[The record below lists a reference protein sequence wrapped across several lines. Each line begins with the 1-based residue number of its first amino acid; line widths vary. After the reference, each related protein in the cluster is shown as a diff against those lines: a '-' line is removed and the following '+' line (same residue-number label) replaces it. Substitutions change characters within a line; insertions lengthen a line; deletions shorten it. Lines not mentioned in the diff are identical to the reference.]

1 MSQDASQDV
10 TRCLERLSEGR
21 SSAVAEL
28 MPLVYDELRGLAA
41 ARLAAE
47 RPDHTLQPTALVHE
61 AYLKLVGQRD
71 ANWKGRAHFFA
82 VAAQAIRRILIDHA
96 RKHGALKRGAG
107 HRVTLSGVEELPGE
121 MEVDIVALDDALT
134 RLSEKSER
142 QARVVELRFF
152 GGLSVEQAAQILD
165 VSPGTV
171 KGDWGSCSNSAAWTH
186 DRGPACQAGR
196 AVSGGRRD
204 AGGQARRISRRR
216 LR

>member
-1 MSQDASQDV
+1 MAHDASQNV

-47 RPDHTLQPTALVHE
+47 RSDHTLQPTALVHE
-61 AYLKLVGQRD
+61 AYLKLVGQKD

-96 RKHGALKRGAG
+96 RKHGAAKRGAG
-107 HRVTLSGVEELPGE
+107 HRVTLSVVEDVPKTA
-121 MEVDIVALDDALT
+121 EVDLVALDDALN
-134 RLSEKSER
+134 LLAAQSER

-152 GGLSVEQAAQILD
+152 GGLSVEQVAQILE

-171 KGDWGSCSNSAAWTH
+171 KGDWRFARAWLVQRLGGFGS
-186 DRGPACQAGR
+186 
-196 AVSGGRRD
+196 
-204 AGGQARRISRRR
+204 
-216 LR
+216 

>member
-1 MSQDASQDV
+1 MAKDASQDV

-47 RPDHTLQPTALVHE
+47 RSDHTLQPTALVNE
-61 AYLKLVGQRD
+61 AYLKLVGQHD

-96 RKHGALKRGAG
+96 RKRGAIKRGSG
-107 HRVTLSGVEELPGE
+107 QRVTLSGVQASHGGSD
-121 MEVDIVALDDALT
+121 VDILALDEALG
-134 RLSEKSER
+134 RLADRSDR

-152 GGLSVEQAAQILD
+152 GGLSVEQTAQVLD
-165 VSPGTV
+165 VSPGTI
-171 KGDWGSCSNSAAWTH
+171 KGDWRFARAWLAQQLDDNT
-186 DRGPACQAGR
+186 
-196 AVSGGRRD
+196 S
-204 AGGQARRISRRR
+204 
-216 LR
+216 